1 MAKYRKK
8 PIVIEAIRWTG
19 ENFEELADLVEGSKR
34 KVMYDESDKSLKIK
48 TLEGTM
54 TALPGDYIIKGVRGE
69 LYPCKPGIFEQT
81 YEPV

>member
-34 KVMYDESDKSLKIK
+34 KVKSK
-48 TLEGTM
+48 EGDVT
-54 TALPGDYIIKGVRGE
+54 
-69 LYPCKPGIFEQT
+69 
-81 YEPV
+81 